1 MYTYDLRG
9 ESPLCVEPIKTYEF
23 SQDEINSIDLNENNK
38 FLATADDEGCVNI
51 IDLNT
56 DKIYKKTKKKHQTI
70 CMAVKFRPKKSWDVW
85 SGGMDSKV
93 FEWDFSRGSVTN
105 IYEMTAEEPSTAQM
119 FNPPFV
125 YSLAISSDGKWV
137 AASLGDS
144 TIQLISPPSKKTK
157 TTTKIRLENGHNSM
171 VNCLSFIEPTK
182 LLSGAA
188 NGKLAIWSNLDEKA
202 GPTLNPTHLI
212 QLEGPI
218 QRFNWLES
226 YSIDRKAFVAA
237 AGVGSTS
244 ESGALCLY
252 AI

>member
-1 MYTYDLRG
+1 
-9 ESPLCVEPIKTYEF
+9 
-23 SQDEINSIDLNENNK
+23 
-38 FLATADDEGCVNI
+38 
-51 IDLNT
+51 
-56 DKIYKKTKKKHQTI
+56 
-70 CMAVKFRPKKSWDVW
+70 MAVKFRPKKSWDVW